1 MRGSLREHRGR
12 SAATAATAAAAVAAV
27 LVAAAPAAPTAP
39 TAPTAP
45 VTSTAPGAPAAPATS
60 AIPHLPGEAPPD
72 PTPGGP
78 QRPYEP
84 DVPGPRNIDGLTA
97 TVRPDGGT
105 RGGVRVAF
113 DRTSRA
119 DPEGP
124 PAAARRFVFLFDAS
138 LRFHPAAFPT
148 CARTVVERQGTGGC
162 PEGSRIGRGT
172 AHAYPQG
179 TSEVYAFNTRY
190 ANGMRG
196 ALVVIPATDTI
207 LELTWERVTGP
218 YRQRGYLWGLDEI
231 LPPSDVPPADRVGT
245 RRFQLEWG
253 AARRTGP
260 RTVSFAETTAEP
272 GTKLR
277 VGLWSSFVTGQVAL
291 PEATPVR

>member
-1 MRGSLREHRGR
+1 M
-12 SAATAATAAAAVAAV
+12 
-27 LVAAAPAAPTAP
+27 
-39 TAPTAP
+39 
-45 VTSTAPGAPAAPATS
+45 
-60 AIPHLPGEAPPD
+60 
-72 PTPGGP
+72 
-78 QRPYEP
+78 
-84 DVPGPRNIDGLTA
+84 PGPRNIDGLSA

-105 RGGVRVAF
+105 RDGVRVAF

-148 CARTVVERQGTGGC
+148 CARTVVERQGTDGC

-207 LELTWERVTGP
+207 LELTWERVTSP
-218 YRQRGYLWGLDEI
+218 YRQRGYLWGLDEM

-253 AARRTGP
+253 ATRRTGP
-260 RTVSFAETTAEP
+260 RTVSFAETSAET

-291 PEATPVR
+291 PEAAPVR